1 MQVEQYSD
9 KAFAVFGN
17 YFPWTKDLA
26 ALGGRANANLRG
38 RPGYIFGNAKLQAV
52 SDFVAQANA
61 GAIEPGALAGEA
73 PAKATG
79 LATIARPGVA
89 SPRTLW
95 LTGPGTKPVAMAVA
109 KPGIQPV
116 TALPATP
123 TVLNFPNQFT
133 AADGVNYQILIFTL
147 PLPKNGQ
154 RVHLRVGDAAIP
166 YHVSE
171 VEKNDSIMIS
181 RDDVEGEVSR
191 AVIMNGKWQINGFN
205 EPHDF
210 EFFAD

>member
-17 YFPWTKDLA
+17 YFPWTRDLA

-61 GAIEPGALAGEA
+61 GAIEAGAIAGEVTTDAKA
-73 PAKATG
+73 PAM
-79 LATIARPGVA
+79 ATIARPGVA

-95 LTGPGTKPVAMAVA
+95 LTGPGTKPVA
-109 KPGIQPV
+109 KPV

-133 AADGVNYQILIFTL
+133 AADGVNYQVLIFTL

-171 VEKNDSIMIS
+171 VEKNDSIMIL
-181 RDDVEGEVSR
+181 RDDVEEVSR